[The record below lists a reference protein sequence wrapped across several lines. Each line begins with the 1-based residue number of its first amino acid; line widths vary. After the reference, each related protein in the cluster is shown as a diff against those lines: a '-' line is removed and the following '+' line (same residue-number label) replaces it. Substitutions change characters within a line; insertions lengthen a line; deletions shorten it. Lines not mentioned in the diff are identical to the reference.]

1 MGSQLYQ
8 LDKTKITRFTTS
20 TDEKKNNHGQTTP
33 NSILKNVFDGTKQ
46 QQNQNCNITVQKKFK
61 KNQIKFHHHF
71 VTEQIKLMNSQNLYR
86 ISVTKLYILSST
98 FYFTLTTFFS
108 FLLFLEILVSV
119 VQLLF

>member
-1 MGSQLYQ
+1 MGH
-8 LDKTKITRFTTS
+8 KTKITRFTTP
-20 TDEKKNNHGQTTP
+20 TDEKNNNNINNQTTP

-46 QQNQNCNITVQKKFK
+46 QQQNQNCNIIVQKKFKK

-98 FYFTLTTFFS
+98 FYFTNLLFS
-108 FLLFLEILVSV
+108 FLLFLEILVS
-119 VQLLF
+119 

>member
-46 QQNQNCNITVQKKFK
+46 QQNQNCNITVEKVQK

-98 FYFTLTTFFS
+98 FYFDLFLS

-119 VQLLF
+119 EQLLF